1 MKLLKKVLAG
11 NISGKAFYTVLDQ
24 AALSGVNFT
33 IGLAF
38 VYFSSPENYGFY
50 TLFMGVFFLFLS
62 VQNAL
67 INTPMIVL
75 SPKLENGEAVL
86 LRRSLF
92 AMLLLFLVVVFLSM
106 MVITFFSGITGADGA
121 AVWVLPLAVC
131 LLLLREYFRTEEYA
145 QLLPQKALKRDS
157 VYAVAALV
165 AIGTAVY
172 TDIMYVSLMFLI
184 TGAAS
189 LLVSARKM
197 YQFTVHLPPKRVIQ
211 QKFRDTWKLSQW
223 SLFGATSSWLQG
235 NAYLL
240 LLFLMLGVTEVAYI
254 AAARLLMTPIVL
266 IITSWSNVM
275 RPLLSKAMVRERPG
289 RAETLMYQGMAASVV
304 ILLVYTLVLMAGLA
318 VVPSGAFPEA
328 YQGIQEYVLLWMLV
342 FLFQLIR
349 VNYSNYFQS
358 ALFFKMLAKSGMVVA
373 VITVAMTAITVQAF
387 GEAGALVGLML
398 SELLFSIILL
408 LKMKVDV
415 PVVEKRE
422 E

>member
-1 MKLLKKVLAG
+1 
-11 NISGKAFYTVLDQ
+11 
-24 AALSGVNFT
+24 
-33 IGLAF
+33 
-38 VYFSSPENYGFY
+38 
-50 TLFMGVFFLFLS
+50 
-62 VQNAL
+62 
-67 INTPMIVL
+67 
-75 SPKLENGEAVL
+75 
-86 LRRSLF
+86 
-92 AMLLLFLVVVFLSM
+92 
-106 MVITFFSGITGADGA
+106 
-121 AVWVLPLAVC
+121 
-131 LLLLREYFRTEEYA
+131 
-145 QLLPQKALKRDS
+145 
-157 VYAVAALV
+157 
-165 AIGTAVY
+165 
-172 TDIMYVSLMFLI
+172 MFLI

-189 LLVSARKM
+189 LLVSVRKL
-197 YQFTVHLPPKRVIQ
+197 YQFTMHLPSKQVIRE
-211 QKFRDTWKLSQW
+211 KFRDTWKLSQW
-223 SLFGATSSWLQG
+223 SLFGATSSWLQA
-235 NAYLL
+235 NVYLL

-275 RPLLSKAMVRERPG
+275 RPLLSKAMVHERPG
-289 RAETLMYQGMAASVV
+289 RAETLMYQGMAASVA

-373 VITVAMTAITVQAF
+373 VITVAMTAVTVQAF
-387 GEAGALVGLML
+387 GEAGALIGLML